1 MHMLRHKVPEC
12 YESSRIHWEL
22 LGHHFDLYSVVQ
34 KNSSMFEFAAFLL
47 PTNLGQ
53 PMHSPSALTEH
64 VALNLA
70 WFFLLYTVLSQ
81 SWQWNTTLS
90 DGQIHYKNYNQI
102 PQQNFPSGHVV
113 KTNSHTKVG
122 WTYHF
127 DFMFYSPYMPNSGS
141 LCHPHGL
148 EEAPVAHRHDTGQLW
163 QIQKIPSRGRSPT
176 CPWSSHQVS
185 AWSVQPSLES
195 ISNKTLEFSP
205 LPKPQSL
212 GLEKWP

>member
-1 MHMLRHKVPEC
+1 
-12 YESSRIHWEL
+12 
-22 LGHHFDLYSVVQ
+22 
-34 KNSSMFEFAAFLL
+34 MFEFPAFLL

-53 PMHSPSALTEH
+53 PMHSPSAPREH

-148 EEAPVAHRHDTGQLW
+148 EEAPVAHRHDPRQHWGIKKFLCKDVLCHALDHPTEFQPNRSRHLW
-163 QIQKIPSRGRSPT
+163 
-176 CPWSSHQVS
+176 
-185 AWSVQPSLES
+185 LYE
-195 ISNKTLEFSP
+195 
-205 LPKPQSL
+205 PQTT
-212 GLEKWP
+212 